1 MGVRDRQALSAGR
14 WGGPRSAMVAA
25 GLAGLLGVAGL
36 AGCGGATGNAAA
48 APAAGPTGS
57 ASQVRSATSGTLCA
71 GAGTVDRLTVVRLN
85 TIPANHPHFSF
96 PATVAVSDATQARTV
111 ARALCALQPLPGG
124 AMACPIDLGIAYR
137 LDFAAAARSLPRVTI
152 QAGGCETVSGA
163 GLPLWSMRTP
173 AFWSVLGKAM
183 GLTNPGHAAFDG
195 TMQP

>member
-1 MGVRDRQALSAGR
+1 MGVRDRQALGEGR
-14 WGGPRSAMVAA
+14 GGGPRPAIAAA
-25 GLAGLLGVAGL
+25 GLAALVAVAGL
-36 AGCGGATGNAAA
+36 AGCGSATGHA
-48 APAAGPTGS
+48 APAAAATRTGS

-96 PATVAVSDATQARTV
+96 PATVAVSDATQARAV
-111 ARALCALQPLPGG
+111 ARALCALEPQPGG

-137 LDFAAAARSLPRVTI
+137 LDFATAARSLPQVTI
-152 QAGGCETVSGA
+152 KAGGCETVSGA

-173 AFWSVLGKAM
+173 AFWTVLGQAM
-183 GLTNPGHAAFDG
+183 DLTDPGHAAFAG

>member
-1 MGVRDRQALSAGR
+1 MGVRDRQALGVGR
-14 WGGPRSAMVAA
+14 WGGPRSVMAAA
-25 GLAGLLGVAGL
+25 GLAGLVGVAGL
-36 AGCGGATGNAAA
+36 AGCGSATGNAAS
-48 APAAGPTGS
+48 APAATPTPS

-71 GAGTVDRLTVVRLN
+71 GAGTVDRLTVIRLN

-96 PATVAVSDATQARTV
+96 PATVSVSDATQARTV
-111 ARALCALQPLPGG
+111 ARALCTLQPLPRGT
-124 AMACPIDLGIAYR
+124 MACPINLGIAYR
-137 LDFAAAARSLPRVTI
+137 LDFAAARSLPPVTI

-183 GLTNPGHAAFDG
+183 GLTDPGHAAFAG